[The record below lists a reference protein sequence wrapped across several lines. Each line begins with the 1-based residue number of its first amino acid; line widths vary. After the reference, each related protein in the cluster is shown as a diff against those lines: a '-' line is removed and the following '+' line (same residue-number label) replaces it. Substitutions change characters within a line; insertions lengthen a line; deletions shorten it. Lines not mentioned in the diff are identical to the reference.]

1 MTFIV
6 LYFSTNQNP
15 KIIALLNT
23 YTNQAIIQIQNKNQ
37 VEKND
42 IEAINVNKG
51 EKNINRSIE
60 NKLDQLFKKIS
71 KTNNY
76 LLETIKYSLIHIIK
90 HLFFYLP
97 IILIF

>member
-1 MTFIV
+1 MVIWVNKGKILSYKNFKFSFGITLISMTFIV

-42 IEAINVNKG
+42 IEAINK
-51 EKNINRSIE
+51 
-60 NKLDQLFKKIS
+60 
-71 KTNNY
+71 
-76 LLETIKYSLIHIIK
+76 
-90 HLFFYLP
+90 
-97 IILIF
+97 